1 MIPKVTLLRWVF
13 STQLWATYT
22 SGGRGRLEG
31 SKRDGDEV
39 RRRRRRESGDLRRRG
54 SVDQGRGGGWDD
66 NGELERERRDRT
78 AIIRRQKENSRLID
92 PFSEYLPFRT
102 LI

>member
-1 MIPKVTLLRWVF
+1 MIPKVILRWTF

-31 SKRDGDEV
+31 SKREGEEV
-39 RRRRRRESGDLRRRG
+39 RRRRRRESGDLRSRG
-54 SVDQGRGGGWDD
+54 SVDQGRRGESWDD

-78 AIIRRQKENSRLID
+78 AIIRRQKETSRLID
-92 PFSEYLPFRT
+92 PFSAYPPFHTR
-102 LI
+102 L

>member
-1 MIPKVTLLRWVF
+1 MILRWTF

-31 SKRDGDEV
+31 SKREPREGDEV

-54 SVDQGRGGGWDD
+54 SVDQGRGGRRQSWDD
-66 NGELERERRDRT
+66 NGELERRDRT
-78 AIIRRQKENSRLID
+78 AIIRRQIESSRLVD
-92 PFSEYLPFRT
+92 PSFENPPFC
-102 LI
+102 LLL